1 MAVRYQKTRIA
12 IAGALAVAV
21 VGGTAYFA
29 EASAPA
35 TGSTSTVATE
45 SASGFTVQ
53 TTTRQQPAT
62 TTTVKRTR
70 SS

>member
-1 MAVRYQKTRIA
+1 MAVRYQKARIA

-35 TGSTSTVATE
+35 TESTSTTGG
-45 SASGFTVQ
+45 SSTFTVQ

-62 TTTVKRTR
+62 TTRVKRSR

>member
-1 MAVRYQKTRIA
+1 MAVRYQKARLA
-12 IAGALAVAV
+12 IAAALAASV

-35 TGSTSTVATE
+35 TE
-45 SASGFTVQ
+45 SASASATGSPAFTVQ

-62 TTTVKRTR
+62 TTRVKRSR

>member
-1 MAVRYQKTRIA
+1 MAVRYQKARLA
-12 IAGALAVAV
+12 IAAALAASV

-35 TGSTSTVATE
+35 TE
-45 SASGFTVQ
+45 SASATDAAPAFTVQ

-62 TTTVKRTR
+62 TTRVKRSR

>member
-1 MAVRYQKTRIA
+1 MAVRYQNARIA

-29 EASAPA
+29 EASAPQSE
-35 TGSTSTVATE
+35 ST
-45 SASGFTVQ
+45 SASGGSSTITVQ
-53 TTTRQQPAT
+53 STRQQVPAAT
-62 TTTVKRTR
+62 RVKKTR

>member
-1 MAVRYQKTRIA
+1 MAARYQKARLA
-12 IAGALAVAV
+12 IAAALAASV

-35 TGSTSTVATE
+35 SDSPSTAAAGTAST
-45 SASGFTVQ
+45 FTAQ

-62 TTTVKRTR
+62 TTRVRRTR
-70 SS
+70 GS

>member
-1 MAVRYQKTRIA
+1 MAVRYQKARIA

-35 TGSTSTVATE
+35 GESTSATGSSST
-45 SASGFTVQ
+45 FTAQ
-53 TTTRQQPAT
+53 TTIRQQPAT
-62 TTTVKRTR
+62 TTRVKRTR

>member
-1 MAVRYQKTRIA
+1 MAARYQKARLA

-29 EASAPA
+29 EASAPQSESTSAA
-35 TGSTSTVATE
+35 TGSSTI
-45 SASGFTVQ
+45 TVQ
-53 TTTRQQPAT
+53 SSRQQTTAAT
-62 TTTVKRTR
+62 RVKRTR

>member
-1 MAVRYQKTRIA
+1 MAVRYQKARIA

-35 TGSTSTVATE
+35 EGNASTATTV
-45 SASGFTVQ
+45 SSSGFTVQ

-62 TTTVKRTR
+62 TTRVKRTR